1 MIVAFSDQALRDLE
15 AIGDHIARD
24 NPNRAESF
32 IEELVEKCLDLAN
45 FPQAF
50 PLVERFARLGIR
62 KRRYRSYLIFY
73 RAADDRVDIVHVLHG
88 ARDYEAVLDD

>member
-1 MIVAFSDQALRDLE
+1 MIVAFSDEARRDLE
-15 AIGDHIARD
+15 EIGDHIARE

-32 IEELVEKCLDLAN
+32 IKELVEKCLDLAN

-50 PLVERFARLGIR
+50 PLVERYARLGIR

-73 RAADDRVDIVHVLHG
+73 RTTDDRVEIVHVLHG
-88 ARDYEAVLDD
+88 ARDYDAVLDN